1 MLTSSIH
8 LSVLHV
14 SGNVF
19 QVYLLHQLT
28 SIQDETDH
36 PVVFQIFLLALLQ
49 NKSDIYSLLVLRWSM
64 NNKQPSRTTLLSS
77 SHPWDVTKQN
87 SEVSNM
93 IFPAWRGM
101 YSVATPD
108 IPVNCS
114 SLWGTVII
122 LFLLTFKC
130 HKCQYL
136 VSIVSCIIY
145 YTV

>member
-49 NKSDIYSLLVLRWSM
+49 NKIDIYSLLVLR
-64 NNKQPSRTTLLSS
+64 
-77 SHPWDVTKQN
+77 
-87 SEVSNM
+87 
-93 IFPAWRGM
+93 
-101 YSVATPD
+101 
-108 IPVNCS
+108 
-114 SLWGTVII
+114 
-122 LFLLTFKC
+122 
-130 HKCQYL
+130 
-136 VSIVSCIIY
+136 
-145 YTV
+145 